1 MKPLTTWRLPLR
13 LARRDALRHRA
24 RSVLVLVMIALPV
37 LAVTAADVLTRT
49 ADVSGPE
56 SVDRRMG
63 SAQALVMVSDGIDNV
78 KQPPDPYEC
87 CAITDGDGR
96 SAAPTAEQVSSLL
109 DGARLLELRPG
120 QAQVAT
126 DKGRTTAEV
135 TEVDLT
141 DPVASGLFDL
151 ASGRLPGSEHEV
163 VVNQALADKG
173 YRVGDRLDLTADGAP
188 ADPTIVGIA
197 ESTTARNLPVAAG
210 PLGAFGVDDG
220 VSRAWL
226 VDGGPVSWATV
237 RQLND
242 IGATVASRAVI
253 EDPPPA
259 SEIPAGVT
267 LGSTDDAGIAVL
279 ALIMVMALIEVVLLA
294 GPSFAVS
301 ARKLQRS
308 LALLAATGGTPKQSR
323 RVVISGAL
331 VLGSAG
337 SALGVALGIAVA
349 RLLAPLLQ
357 LRSDSWF
364 GPFEVPWLHLVGI
377 AAFGLLSAFLAAVVP
392 AWIASR
398 QDVVAVLA
406 GRRGDQAPSLRSP
419 LLGLVLLGAGI
430 AGSAYGA
437 RSESGGELAIA
448 VSAIPAVLGMIL
460 LVPVVLA
467 VLARVS
473 GGLPLVLRYAV
484 RDANR
489 HRTRTVPAVAAV
501 AATVAGVVALGVG
514 LSSDQ
519 AENRETYVPS
529 LAAGVGIVDD
539 YGSDIS
545 WDRLQG
551 AVDRELPDAAVT
563 EEQGL
568 PEDSSFT
575 EVFGPDGRTIL
586 QSSGSSLGANI
597 MVSDDS
603 LPVGLLG
610 VADKDVAPAER
621 TLRAGG
627 VVAFVSPGVA
637 VSGATAQIT
646 RTTYDPETGADGD
659 RAEVDLPAYFM
670 TLSEP
675 WAGPAA
681 VLSSA
686 AARELG
692 AEPETV
698 ALAVTGEVSEQ
709 QEEDVNERLAAI
721 SENAS
726 MYVERGYQP
735 DDATVIVQLVLIAL
749 GGVLMLG
756 GTLTATFLALSDAR
770 PDLATL
776 SAVGASART
785 RRGVAAAYAVV
796 VGLVGAVLGAAVGFI
811 PGIAVT
817 WPLTSQSG
825 ESCIIEGTGSCTAT
839 GASVGP
845 FLDVPWLMLLGLV
858 VVLPALTALVVG
870 LFARSRLPLVARL
883 G

>member
-1 MKPLTTWRLPLR
+1 MNPLTTWRLPLR

-37 LAVTAADVLTRT
+37 LAVTAADVLAST
-49 ADVSGPE
+49 ADVSGAE

-63 SAQALVMVSDGIDNV
+63 SAQALVTVADGIDNV
-78 KQPPDPYEC
+78 KQPPDPDDC
-87 CAITDGDGR
+87 CAITDGDGS

-109 DGARLLELRPG
+109 DGARLLEVRHG

-126 DKGRTTAEV
+126 DKGRTSAEV
-135 TEVDLT
+135 TEVDLR
-141 DPVASGLFDL
+141 DPASGGLFDL
-151 ASGRLPGSEHEV
+151 ASGRLPRSEHEV
-163 VVNQALADKG
+163 VVNRALADKG

-188 ADPTIVGIA
+188 DDPTVVGIA
-197 ESTTARNLPVAAG
+197 ESTTARNFPVAAG
-210 PLGAFGVDDG
+210 PLGAFGVDAG
-220 VSRAWL
+220 ASRSWL

-237 RQLND
+237 LQLNG

-253 EDPPPA
+253 EHPPPA

-267 LGSTDDAGIAVL
+267 LGSTDDATIAVL
-279 ALIMVMALIEVVLLA
+279 ALIVVMALIEVVLLA

-301 ARKLQRS
+301 ARKLQHS
-308 LALLAATGGTPKQSR
+308 LALLAATGGTPAQSR

-331 VLGSAG
+331 VLGSAA
-337 SALGVALGIAVA
+337 SALGVALGIGVA

-357 LRSDSWF
+357 LRSDNLF
-364 GPFEVPWLHLVGI
+364 GPFQVPWPHLLGV

-406 GRRGDQAPSLRSP
+406 GRRGDRAPSLRSP

-437 RSESGGELAIA
+437 RSESGGEFAIA

-467 VLARVS
+467 MLARVS
-473 GGLPLVLRYAV
+473 GRLPLVLRYAV

-519 AENRETYVPS
+519 AENRATYIPS
-529 LAAGVGIVDD
+529 VAADVGIVDD
-539 YGSDIS
+539 YGTDVS
-545 WDRLQG
+545 WERLRGVLEREVPG
-551 AVDRELPDAAVT
+551 ATVT
-563 EEQGL
+563 EHRGL
-568 PEDSSFT
+568 VDENSYT
-575 EVFGPDGRTIL
+575 EVFGPNGQTIL
-586 QSSGSSLGANI
+586 LSSGSSLGANI
-597 MVSDDS
+597 MVSDES

-610 VADKDVAPAER
+610 VAPGDVAPAER

-627 VVAFVSPGVA
+627 MVAFVSPGIE
-637 VSGATAQIT
+637 VSGTTAQIA
-646 RTTYDPETGADGD
+646 RTTYDPETGVD
-659 RAEVDLPAYFM
+659 RDRDEADLPAFFM
-670 TLSEP
+670 TLAQP

-698 ALAVTGEVSEQ
+698 ALAVAGEVSEQ
-709 QEEDVNERLAAI
+709 QEQDINEMLAAI
-721 SENAS
+721 SSNAS
-726 MYVERGYQP
+726 MYVERGYQA
-735 DDATVIVQLVLIAL
+735 DDETVIAQLVLIAL

-811 PGIAVT
+811 PGIAVA
-817 WPLTSQSG
+817 WPLTTQSG
-825 ESCIIEGTGSCTAT
+825 DSCIGEGTGSCTAT
-839 GASVGP
+839 GVTVGP
-845 FLDVPWLMLLGLV
+845 FLDVPWLMVLGLV
-858 VVLPALTALVVG
+858 VVLPALTSLVVG
-870 LFARSRLPLVARL
+870 GFARSRLPLVARL
-883 G
+883 D